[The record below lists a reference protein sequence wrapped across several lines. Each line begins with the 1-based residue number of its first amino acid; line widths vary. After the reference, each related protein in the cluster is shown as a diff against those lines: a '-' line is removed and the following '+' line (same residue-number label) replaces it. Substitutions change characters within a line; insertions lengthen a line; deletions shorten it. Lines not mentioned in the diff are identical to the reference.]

1 MQDIWH
7 HICSFLPLKDAAR
20 AARASRIFQD
30 SWRSHPILTFS
41 KETMGF
47 NENARV
53 QSEILGFECTR
64 SEIITRAYNNRVGHI
79 LNKHSGSVKTLN
91 LEFYGPYNA
100 DTSHCLDSWLRT
112 AVKPGIEELTLK
124 LHSKREQSL
133 DKANYNFPCSLL
145 SNGSG
150 NSIRALDFV
159 RCAIRP
165 TEGLGCMRNLT
176 ILSLCCVHIT
186 GDELG
191 FLLSSSFALEIL
203 EVSRCSEII
212 SIQIPFVLQRLSRLT
227 VSHCEVLQV
236 VESEAPN
243 IASLTFKFDD
253 RNVELLLGESLRV
266 KEIEI
271 SHPSVF
277 RDARTMLPSSMPN
290 LETLTLYSREEVY
303 TLKFEVSME

>member
-1 MQDIWH
+1 VY
-7 HICSFLPLKDAAR
+7 K
-20 AARASRIFQD
+20 
-30 SWRSHPILTFS
+30 
-41 KETMGF
+41 
-47 NENARV
+47 
-53 QSEILGFECTR
+53 

-165 TEGLGCMRNLT
+165 TEGLGCMRNCLFVVC
-176 ILSLCCVHIT
+176 ILRVMSWGSYFPV
-186 GDELG
+186 
-191 FLLSSSFALEIL
+191 
-203 EVSRCSEII
+203 
-212 SIQIPFVLQRLSRLT
+212 
-227 VSHCEVLQV
+227 
-236 VESEAPN
+236 
-243 IASLTFKFDD
+243 
-253 RNVELLLGESLRV
+253 LLLWRYWKSAGAVR
-266 KEIEI
+266 
-271 SHPSVF
+271 
-277 RDARTMLPSSMPN
+277 
-290 LETLTLYSREEVY
+290 
-303 TLKFEVSME
+303 